1 MIEAKPLEINY
12 LLGREW
18 ELPQINKLETR
29 YPTSSSIYQNK
40 EGSASLTFGNYKTIN
55 IEPKSDSETESEHV
69 NVVNIEEPEIVL
81 NIETV
86 ENLYRNSK
94 LIDRM
99 LEEFENPKLLD
110 EPIDKE
116 NFIGIMCNNYLD
128 DQIISKL
135 YQTNL
140 VKKFLEQE
148 EKNK

>member
-1 MIEAKPLEINY
+1 M
-12 LLGREW
+12 
-18 ELPQINKLETR
+18 
-29 YPTSSSIYQNK
+29 
-40 EGSASLTFGNYKTIN
+40 
-55 IEPKSDSETESEHV
+55 
-69 NVVNIEEPEIVL
+69 L

-86 ENLYRNSK
+86 ENLYRNSE

-116 NFIGIMCNNYLD
+116 NFIGLMCNNYLD

-148 EKNK
+148 EKINEITEISKEHEVDKKKRK